1 MVHTPKYSDGNVD
14 WPPRNSSLFKLALA
28 PRKSGLRGGSEGV
41 HDADLEL
48 SSRWLEQPH
57 IRNCLILAPCLAC
70 KGSYSPR
77 RYDHAAVN
85 PSTMKFPYFF
95 ISNCHLLSVSTPLI
109 VALENTEFG
118 PVKT

>member
-28 PRKSGLRGGSEGV
+28 PRKSGLRGGSEGNS
-41 HDADLEL
+41 LIFE
-48 SSRWLEQPH
+48 S
-57 IRNCLILAPCLAC
+57 CLILAPCLAC